1 MDYDCIPGTVSYAC
15 NRFIMRLPFAKPEA
29 SAHPMARSGFAGP
42 QDDFKT
48 ILPRMKQPRLCLLPL
63 LTAATLLWAVPG
75 ARALPVITNVA
86 ETGGD
91 NEATDTITA
100 KWTGNTWNR
109 TVADEP
115 TAGAVGTAFTLGTM
129 KEDAP
134 CYVDRNH
141 QYNGATSGLPIP
153 QYLVG
158 GEYIMCGNDNRDNPD
173 YLLEVS
179 LNDSC
184 YVYVLVDNRL
194 QDGNN
199 ANPPTFGPNMQWLID
214 GGWEPMITGA
224 NRAANPTW
232 PDEVGID
239 EGAGG
244 TGAGVSIE
252 NFFSV
257 YVKTVPAGSFQ
268 LYQADAT
275 GLNMYGVVVKPVPK
289 TPFVSLARGDMR
301 GVTFAVTDG
310 SQTSLKPDSLSLTL
324 DGEAIT
330 PQSVTKSGLTTTI
343 AYRVDYPLASG
354 SAHTSVLDFTDTAT
368 PPTAGSST
376 LNFTVQTYPTL
387 PPAMSLASVDTSK
400 PGFKARVFQYDNAPT
415 DASQNI
421 ARGPGGTGLI
431 PNVERQIAMGY
442 INPETGQPY
451 PNTASSDWLH
461 AGGGT
466 DTVGADGY
474 FTVPD
479 VINWNGTAPAAV
491 GNFSVDSTPP
501 FEDDT
506 IPGIPGTSVTPTD
519 RYVVSIET
527 ILELQRGA
535 YRFGVNSDDGFRLSS
550 GWGPGDVVG
559 IQFGT
564 AGDRGFTDTTMD
576 FAVEADGNYPFRL
589 MYFQTSGGQG
599 CEFFVVNVETGVKT
613 LINDL
618 SATTP
623 IKAYRESAVSRP
635 YVSRVLPAIGDQ
647 FVIADMDL
655 VVDITDGA
663 IAVDNGSIA
672 LSLNGGPVTATPSK
686 AGAVTTVRRAG
697 SLADLFASGANNVS
711 LVYSFTDG
719 GTTTWVTNNWSFSVP
734 AYTTIIP
741 EANNV
746 ASAAVSGT
754 GFTARNQQIDRSRDA
769 NQGNGG
775 RYTGNGGGGNNL
787 PRPEIQLANGYL
799 NRTNNLPFDNL
810 APAGGNA
817 DGTWDIPAVLNFN
830 STTTGTADSGIF
842 TGDVVVPGLPGTGTS
857 NAGLDNFVQ
866 EIVMYLDLKAGAH
879 LFGVN
884 CDDGFVLS
892 CAANPH
898 DTLGTFLGR
907 RDPGGG
913 NSGSFVTAAAMNVIV
928 PEDGIYPF
936 RLLWWQGG
944 GGVNVE
950 FFTVDRDTGRHVLV
964 NDTANTELAVPAFST
979 YTGATRPWVKFSA
992 YPMPSMYQNQH
1003 QQSGPGPIKV
1013 VVGAGNPA
1021 DIANDAPGIR
1031 PFGDAVGAVVADL
1044 GTETVGMV
1052 LNGLSVT
1059 PTVTDIAG
1067 TTDKLVLY
1075 TPDPPLA
1082 SGSTNT
1088 AGLVYAGGTNYWTFT
1103 VITNVAVPA
1112 SVAAP
1117 VSAADPS
1124 AVGFHVKVVQASAA
1138 RPGGNTAAAA
1148 EDQLAGTPA
1157 SVAIAGPEADG
1168 AYIAPGIINWNNAK
1182 NPGNTPSDIG
1192 NFQPLLGGPADDPV
1206 PGIPGTDLTGT
1217 ARFENIAAEIFAW
1230 LELPA
1235 GYQKFGVNGDDGWKV
1250 QIGTPGQ
1257 TDGPVL
1263 FSVDRGAGAR
1273 DIPFAFI
1280 TPQAGLYPVRL
1291 VWYQGGGGGNLEFF
1305 TYGPD
1310 NQKIPVND
1318 RNNPLAIKA
1327 WYQANVS
1334 PPQISNWSLSG
1345 GSITVEWKNGG
1356 TLESAPGVT
1365 GPWTSTGHSDGSFSE
1380 AATGEARFYRVRR

>member
-1 MDYDCIPGTVSYAC
+1 M
-15 NRFIMRLPFAKPEA
+15 KP
-29 SAHPMARSGFAGP
+29 
-42 QDDFKT
+42 KN
-48 ILPRMKQPRLCLLPL
+48 LCLLPL
-63 LTAATLLWAVPG
+63 ITASALFWASPD
-75 ARALPVITNVA
+75 ARALPVITDVV

-100 KWTGNTWNR
+100 KWTGVTWNR
-109 TVADEP
+109 TVANEP
-115 TAGAVGTAFTLGTM
+115 TSGAVGTAFTCGTL

-141 QYNGATSGLPIP
+141 QYNGASSSLPIP

-158 GEYIMCGNDNRDNPD
+158 GEYIMPGNDNRDNPD
-173 YLLEVS
+173 YMLDITI
-179 LNDSC
+179 NDTC

-194 QDGNN
+194 QDGSN
-199 ANPPTFGPNMQWLID
+199 ANPPTFGPNMQWLLD

-252 NFFSV
+252 NYFSV

-268 LYQADAT
+268 LYQADNSDR
-275 GLNMYGVVVKPVPK
+275 NMYGVVVKPVPK
-289 TPFVSLARGDMR
+289 GPFVSLARGNMR

-310 SQTSLKPDSLSLTL
+310 SQTALKPDSLALTL
-324 DGEAIT
+324 DGEAVT

-343 AYRVDYPLASG
+343 AYRVAYPLASG
-354 SAHTSVLDFTDTAT
+354 SQHTAVLDFTDAAA
-368 PPTAGSST
+368 PPTASSFT
-376 LNFTVQTYPTL
+376 LDFTVQTYPTI
-387 PPAMSLASVDTSK
+387 PVTMSLPSADTSK
-400 PGFKARVFQYDNAPT
+400 PGFKAKVFQYDNTPA
-415 DASQNI
+415 DGSQNI
-421 ARGPGGTGLI
+421 VRGPGGTGLI

-442 INPETGQPY
+442 INPDTGQPY
-451 PNTASSDWLH
+451 PNTASTDWLH
-461 AGGGT
+461 ADGST

-474 FTVPD
+474 FTVPG
-479 VINWNGTAPAAV
+479 VINWNGLAPADA
-491 GNFSVDSTPP
+491 GNFSASSTPA
-501 FEDDT
+501 FQDDT
-506 IPGIPGTSVTPTD
+506 IPGIPGTSLTPAD

-527 ILELQRGA
+527 ILQLKRGA

-564 AGDRGFTDTTMD
+564 AGDRGFADTTMD

-589 MYFQTSGGQG
+589 MYFQTGGGQG
-599 CEFFVVNVETGVKT
+599 CEFFVANVETGEKT

-618 SATTP
+618 SAAAP
-623 IKAYRESAVSRP
+623 IKAYRESAASRP
-635 YVSRVLPAIGDQ
+635 YVSRVLPAIGSQ

-663 IAVDNGSIA
+663 IPVDNGSIA
-672 LSLNGGPVTATPSK
+672 LTLNGAAV
-686 AGAVTTVRRAG
+686 AVTPTKSGKVTTIQRPG
-697 SLADLFASGANNVS
+697 SVANLFASGANNLS

-719 GTTTWVTNNWSFSVP
+719 GATTFVTNNWSFSVP
-734 AYTTIIP
+734 AYTTLVP
-741 EANNV
+741 AAYKV
-746 ASAAVSGT
+746 PASSVTGT
-754 GFTARNQQIDRSRDA
+754 GFTGRINQIDRSRDA

-775 RYTGNGGGGNNL
+775 RYTGNGGGGNNM
-787 PRPEIQLANGYL
+787 PRPEIQFAGGYI

-810 APAGGNA
+810 ALPGTNP
-817 DGTWDIPAVLNFN
+817 DGSQDIPDVINWN
-830 STTTGTADSGIF
+830 SGSGGAAANSGIF
-842 TGDVVVPGLPGTGTS
+842 NGGTWPDAAVPGLPGTGTS
-857 NAGLDNFVQ
+857 GSTAVGLDNTVM
-866 EIVMYLDLKAGAH
+866 EIETYLELKAGAY

-884 CDDGFVLS
+884 SDDGFILI
-892 CAANPH
+892 ATANRR
-898 DTLGTFLGR
+898 DTLGTLIGR

-913 NSGSFVTAAAMNVIV
+913 NSGSFITAAAMNVIV

-944 GGVNVE
+944 GGVNCE
-950 FFTVDRDTGRHVLV
+950 FFSVDRLTGQHLLINDVL
-964 NDTANTELAVPAFST
+964 NSTRAIKAYST
-979 YTGATRPWVKFSA
+979 YTGPARPWVKFSV
-992 YPMPSMYQNQH
+992 YPLANLWQNQL

-1021 DIANDAPGIR
+1021 DIANDSPSIR
-1031 PFGDAVGAVVADL
+1031 PFGDAVGAVVADVGTGSL
-1044 GTETVGMV
+1044 GLV
-1052 LNGLSVT
+1052 LNGASVT
-1059 PTVTDIAG
+1059 PTITDLAG

-1075 TPDPPLA
+1075 TPDTPLA

-1112 SVAAP
+1112 SAAAP
-1117 VSAADPS
+1117 VSAADPN
-1124 AVGFHVKVVQASAA
+1124 APGFHVKVVQASAA

-1148 EDQLAGTPA
+1148 EDQLTGNPA
-1157 SVAIAGPEADG
+1157 SVAIPGPEADG
-1168 AYIAPGIINWNNAK
+1168 AYIASGIINWNNTK

-1192 NFQPLLGGPADDPV
+1192 NFQPLLGGPADDPI
-1206 PGIPGTDLTGT
+1206 PGIPGTGLTGNP
-1217 ARFENIAAEIFAW
+1217 RFENITAEIFAW

-1250 QIGTPGQ
+1250 QIGMPGQ

-1263 FSVDRGAGAR
+1263 FSIDRGAGAR

-1280 TPQAGLYPVRL
+1280 TPLAGLYPVRL

-1305 TYGPD
+1305 TYGPN

-1318 RNNPLAIKA
+1318 RSNPLTVKA
-1327 WYQANVS
+1327 WYKANVT
-1334 PPQISNWSLSG
+1334 PAEDPQITTWGVSG
-1345 GSITVEWKNGG
+1345 GSITLEWKNGG
-1356 TLESAPGVT
+1356 TLESAPAVT
-1365 GPWTSTGHSDGSFSE
+1365 GPWTSTGDSDGSFTE
-1380 AATGEARFYRVRR
+1380 AATGAAKFYRVKR